1 MHGHLPTAD
10 DDTPLVGFMVD
21 PEAAQIVYAA
31 LTKLAAS
38 LDCWCQSCRRDL
50 PDMDAGTR
58 DHIRERTMEMIE
70 ALDEQLDAVELDLA
84 LQPDAPMH

>member
-1 MHGHLPTAD
+1 MPDEDA
-10 DDTPLVGFMVD
+10 PLVGFMVD

-31 LTKLAAS
+31 LTKLVSA
-38 LDCWCQSCRRDL
+38 LDCWCPSCRRDL

-58 DHIRERTMEMIE
+58 DHIRERTMEIID

-84 LQPDAPMH
+84 LPSDAPMH